1 MIPGHSPGGD
11 QWSGWRDVRGDFAA
25 SLGERSPREEKQMD
39 GNVVGALAVITIFPG
54 IVVVF
59 WLVFST
65 FRRMKIARIQAE
77 VHSKLI
83 EKIGSSQEFLTF
95 LETDS
100 GKKLVASIGI
110 EQPNRNPYNRI
121 LASIQ
126 AGAIL
131 VCVGIAFLII
141 GLNFPDLAEGFKVI
155 GALGLALGIG
165 FLISAGLSYRLSK
178 NFGLLDREHSV
189 QKFAA

>member
-1 MIPGHSPGGD
+1 MDATSI
-11 QWSGWRDVRGDFAA
+11 FAV
-25 SLGERSPREEKQMD
+25 L
-39 GNVVGALAVITIFPG
+39 TIFPG
-54 IVVVF
+54 IVIVF
-59 WLVFST
+59 WVVFST
-65 FRRMKIARIQAE
+65 FRRMKVARIQAE

-83 EKIGSSQEFLTF
+83 DKFASSQDFLTF
-95 LETDS
+95 LDSDS

-126 AGAIL
+126 AGVIL
-131 VCVGIAFLII
+131 VSVSIAFLII
-141 GLNFPDLAEGFKVI
+141 GVNFPDLAEGFKVV

-165 FLISAGLSYRLSK
+165 FLISAGISYRLSK
-178 NFGLLDREHSV
+178 NFGLFDRERSV

>member
-1 MIPGHSPGGD
+1 MPHELIPI
-11 QWSGWRDVRGDFAA
+11 
-25 SLGERSPREEKQMD
+25 
-39 GNVVGALAVITIFPG
+39 LAILTIFPG

-65 FRRMKIARIQAE
+65 FRRMKVARIQAE

-141 GLNFPDLAEGFKVI
+141 GVNFSDVAEGFKI
-155 GALGLALGIG
+155 LGALGLALGIG
-165 FLISAGLSYRLSK
+165 FLISSGLSYRLSK
-178 NFGLLDREHSV
+178 NFGLFDRERSV
-189 QKFAA
+189 QKFVA